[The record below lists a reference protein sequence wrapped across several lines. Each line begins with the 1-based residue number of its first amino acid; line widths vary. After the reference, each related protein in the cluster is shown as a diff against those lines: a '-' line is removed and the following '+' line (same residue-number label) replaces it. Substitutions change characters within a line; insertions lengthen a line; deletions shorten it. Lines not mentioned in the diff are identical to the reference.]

1 MTNRGQIMKKWKRT
15 LVWVG
20 AVLAVLFFVPF
31 LIPMNAYIKQAEELA
46 SAKLGVP
53 VSIDSLRIALL
64 PSPRINVGKIMVG
77 KNNELSVE
85 RVSVVPALTSLFS
98 DTKVISSVKIKKPII
113 KKAALD
119 ILANLSKQPKDTSST
134 TTVTIRRINVED
146 AKLEWPGMNLPEI
159 NADIALTAANKPESA
174 EIESVDGKLKL
185 DLIPEDG
192 RQLIT
197 LVAKKWTLPAGPPLL
212 IDQLQMD
219 MVLTDSKLDI
229 PKIDAALY
237 GGKLSGDANL
247 TWGKAFKLTGKTKLD
262 NLAVREPARLMSK
275 STRVSGQLFSNGSY
289 IATAKEAGQLADN
302 LHADIKFNVKDGV
315 LYGFDLAKAP
325 MMLLGQG
332 QGGETKFDELSGLLN
347 ISGKT
352 YRLGNL
358 NVKSGRMLATGAVKI
373 SPNKT
378 LDGEVDVEVKNSLN
392 IASIP
397 LQVSGT
403 LDSPMVLPTKAALAG
418 ALAGTAVLGP
428 AGAGIGLGVADKI
441 KGLFGSDKGK
451 KNK

>member
-15 LVWVG
+15 LVWAG
-20 AVLAVLFFVPF
+20 AVLAALFFVPF
-31 LIPMNAYIKQAEELA
+31 LIPMSAYIKQAEELA
-46 SAKLGVP
+46 SAKLEVP
-53 VSIDSLRIALL
+53 VSIDSLRLALL
-64 PSPRINVGKIMVG
+64 PSPRINAGKIMAG

-85 RVSVVPALTSLFS
+85 YVSIVPALTSLFS
-98 DTKVISSVKIKKPII
+98 DAKVISSVQIEKPVI

-119 ILANLSKQPKDTSST
+119 ILANLLKQPKDTSST
-134 TTVTIRRINVED
+134 TTVSVRRINVEN
-146 AKLEWPGMNLPEI
+146 AKLEWPDLKLPEI
-159 NADIALTAANKPESA
+159 NADIVLTAENKPESA
-174 EIESVDGKLKL
+174 KIESVDGKLKL
-185 DLIPEDG
+185 DLSPEDD

-212 IDQLQMD
+212 IDELQME
-219 MVLTDSKLDI
+219 MVLTDNKLDI
-229 PKIDAALY
+229 PKINATLY

-247 TWGKAFKLTGKTKLD
+247 TWGKVFKLTGKTKLD
-262 NLAVREPARLMSK
+262 NLAIREPARLMSK
-275 STRVSGQLFSNGSY
+275 STRVSGQLFSSGIYS
-289 IATAKEAGQLADN
+289 ATAKESGQLADN

-325 MMLLGQG
+325 AMLLTRGQL
-332 QGGETKFDELSGLLN
+332 GGETKFDELSGLLN

-352 YRLGNL
+352 YRLHHL
-358 NVKSGRMLATGAVKI
+358 NVKSGVMLATGAVKI

-378 LDGEVDVEVKNSLN
+378 LDGVVNVEVKNSLN
-392 IASIP
+392 LGSIP

-441 KGLFGSDKGK
+441 KGLFGGDKDK
-451 KNK
+451 